1 MSLPNTGGTMR
12 ADVMNRNASSRI
24 GGWRAA
30 ARLAM
35 AAVLVAPFLS
45 GCGNGGFRPLYGSA
59 GIGANADARL
69 AKVSVTTIPGR
80 VGQQI
85 RNEVIFHATGGGGEA
100 VNPEL
105 RLDVAIR
112 ESVTSTLVEVDGNAG
127 SQVYSVEAKFQL
139 IRMSD
144 KQVVLSGTSFGR
156 AAFERNLSI
165 FSNVRAREDAENR
178 AAKVVGEDLKARLSA
193 YLAGSA

>member
-1 MSLPNTGGTMR
+1 MR
-12 ADVMNRNASSRI
+12 VDVMNRNASSRI

-30 ARLAM
+30 SRLAM
-35 AAVLVAPFLS
+35 AAVLVVPFLS

-112 ESVTSTLVEVDGNAG
+112 ESVTSTLVRIDGDSG
-127 SQVYSVEAKFQL
+127 GQVYNVEAKFQL
-139 IRMSD
+139 VRVSD
-144 KQVVLSGTSFGR
+144 KSVVLSGTSYGR
-156 AAFERNLSI
+156 ASFERNTSI
-165 FSNVRAREDAENR
+165 FSNVRARDDAEDR
-178 AAKVVGEDLKARLSA
+178 AAKVVAEDLKARLSA
-193 YLAGSA
+193 YLAGAA

>member
-1 MSLPNTGGTMR
+1 MR
-12 ADVMNRNASSRI
+12 AGVMNPSASSRI

-30 ARLAM
+30 SRLAM

-45 GCGNGGFRPLYGSA
+45 ACGNGGFRPLYGSS

-69 AKVSVTTIPGR
+69 ATVSVTTIPGR

-85 RNEVIFHATGGGGEA
+85 RNEVIFHATGGGGE
-100 VNPEL
+100 VISPEL

-112 ESVTSTLVEVDGNAG
+112 ESVTSTLVEVDGNSGA
-127 SQVYSVEAKFQL
+127 QIYSVEAKFQL
-139 IRMSD
+139 IRISD
-144 KQVVLSGTSFGR
+144 KSVVLSGTSFGR

-165 FSNVRAREDAENR
+165 FSNVRAREDAEDR